1 MKKLIALLSLF
12 LAAPLRA
19 QIAPVQSS
27 NGSVYSGNLA
37 NVSALNVSTI
47 YTLDL
52 SSFQSSRISAEVTA
66 GTATIAAATFNDG
79 SQSTGTITISNDGN
93 GTPVGLSSATA
104 TDRVTIIS
112 TVSLVGS
119 VLTVAGY
126 PITGVKNGATGLQFN
141 VTNYT
146 TSTAISLANAI
157 ARIPG
162 LITSNSASVVYTT
175 AAYGSFYNS
184 YSMTSNN
191 SSMTVATPYLQ
202 GGADNAVV
210 TIDGVSLTQGQQWYI
225 STSSSLAAASLARAI
240 AANATLNAVIS
251 VSSNT
256 GAINGL
262 STGGAGA
269 GIVNLTSLL
278 NGSAYN
284 YTIASST
291 PTALAVA
298 GMSYGVNPGFAL
310 GGSVFTASS
319 NERLTLG
326 LPVSISSI
334 TAIGGQ
340 SPITSLGTNVSGQ
353 TYYAIPLEANTFEL
367 GLYSTG
373 AVVSPPLNLL
383 VVTSTNSHTQGSVD
397 TYTITPL
404 ISSGTATYIFQASD
418 DGANW
423 VTAPL
428 SPTLSTNTVTVWN
441 TVGLASCSHTTVD
454 CATTTAQTSN
464 LVDFGF
470 FNYRYL
476 RLNVT
481 APLQGGLF
489 LQAPVVIKQ
498 DGIGKF

>member
-1 MKKLIALLSLF
+1 MKKLIALFSLF

-79 SQSTGTITISNDGN
+79 SQSTGTITISHDGT

-112 TVSLVGS
+112 TGSLVGS

-141 VTNYT
+141 VTNNT
-146 TSTAISLANAI
+146 TSTAISLAQAI

-191 SSMTVATPYLQ
+191 SNMTVATPYLQ

-240 AANATLNAVIS
+240 AANTTLNAVIS
-251 VSSNT
+251 VSSN
-256 GAINGL
+256 
-262 STGGAGA
+262 TGGAGA

-298 GMSYGVNPGFAL
+298 GMSFGVNPAFAL
-310 GGSVFTASS
+310 AGSVFTASS
-319 NERLTLG
+319 NEGLTLG

-334 TAIGGQ
+334 TAIGGA

-353 TYYAIPLEANTFEL
+353 TYYAIPLDADTFEL

-383 VVTSTNSHTQGSVD
+383 VVTSTNSHTQNSVD

-404 ISSGTATYIFQASD
+404 ISSGTAAYIFQASD